1 MEMLINER
9 NWIIKSN
16 FGEFT
21 GGRSLRECTT
31 LVIPRNSSDLIYIFG
46 GYSNKVWLYDNIT
59 WTPVTPLIRPLSGHY
74 TTLSGE
80 NVIHYGGSDYYA
92 GFSISK
98 WKLENETFLRL
109 VEVVELSAGITLS
122 SDLVS
127 FLPVPI
133 THDVKKRYFSDTT
146 WKRESEWFEWSGSSC
161 LTATGDFKSVDRFRQ
176 CSVVIDGQNYCTGND
191 TENIH
196 TTENCSKSN

>member
-1 MEMLINER
+1 MLINER

-80 NVIHYGGSDYYA
+80 NVIHYGGSYKYD

-98 WKLENETFLRL
+98 WKLENETFLRP
-109 VEVVELSAGITLS
+109 VESVELPGITQDIS
-122 SDLVS
+122 RT

-133 THDVKKRYFSDTT
+133 TNDVQQRFFSDTT
-146 WKRESEWFEWSGSSC
+146 WKREWREWLEWSGSSC
-161 LTATGDFKSVDRFRQ
+161 LTETGDFQSVDRFRQ

-191 TENIH
+191 TENTH